1 MPGSQGAFAGTKLQT
16 GAGPMDAG
24 HSGLSAGLCA
34 MEGRN
39 IALVSVSRK
48 QTEYSEYSAY
58 LDLVARY
65 SFPFRCA
72 PRTTASTTLA

>member
-34 MEGRN
+34 MAGRN

-48 QTEYSEYSAY
+48 HHSDTEYSEYSA
-58 LDLVARY
+58 D
-65 SFPFRCA
+65 
-72 PRTTASTTLA
+72 